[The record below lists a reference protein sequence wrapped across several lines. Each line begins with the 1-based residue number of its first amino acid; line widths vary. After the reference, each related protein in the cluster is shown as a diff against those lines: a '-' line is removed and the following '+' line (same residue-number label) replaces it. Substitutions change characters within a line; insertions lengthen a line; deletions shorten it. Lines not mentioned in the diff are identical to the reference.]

1 VLIKNKDFFF
11 KDIDSI
17 LKSTRYCWINARKK
31 NFFFT
36 GCTGFFGIWLLK
48 VFSEA
53 NKKFKLNSNFYV
65 LTRNK
70 KIKKTFFYK
79 IINNNKIKFIYG
91 DVRSFEFLKLPKID
105 FIIHGATT
113 SAVET
118 YNKQNYKTKYSII
131 VDGTLNMI
139 NFSNKCNC
147 KNFFYMSSGA
157 VYGYKKNKYKF
168 SENFKIRN
176 TRKKIENDITVL
188 GEAKLKAENLVKDN
202 FKTKKGNY
210 FIARLFSFVGPFM
223 PLKIHYAIGN
233 FLFNSILK
241 KNIFL
246 NSSGKSMRTYM
257 YIKDCIIWIIMG
269 IFLKKNIANK
279 VFNIGG
285 NDKISILSL
294 AKKIA
299 KLNDK
304 NLKVIINKRNNQ
316 FNHYMPNIN
325 KFRKVFKPPKIL
337 DLNNSLKI
345 TRDHIQNNLEFYKKL
360 NNNFN
365 LINEQ

>member
-1 VLIKNKDFFF
+1 MLIKNKDFFF

-17 LKSTRYCWINARKK
+17 LKSTRYCWINAKKK

-147 KNFFYMSSGA
+147 KNFF
-157 VYGYKKNKYKF
+157 
-168 SENFKIRN
+168 
-176 TRKKIENDITVL
+176 
-188 GEAKLKAENLVKDN
+188 
-202 FKTKKGNY
+202 
-210 FIARLFSFVGPFM
+210 
-223 PLKIHYAIGN
+223 
-233 FLFNSILK
+233 
-241 KNIFL
+241 
-246 NSSGKSMRTYM
+246 
-257 YIKDCIIWIIMG
+257 
-269 IFLKKNIANK
+269 
-279 VFNIGG
+279 
-285 NDKISILSL
+285 
-294 AKKIA
+294 
-299 KLNDK
+299 
-304 NLKVIINKRNNQ
+304 
-316 FNHYMPNIN
+316 
-325 KFRKVFKPPKIL
+325 
-337 DLNNSLKI
+337 
-345 TRDHIQNNLEFYKKL
+345 
-360 NNNFN
+360 
-365 LINEQ
+365 